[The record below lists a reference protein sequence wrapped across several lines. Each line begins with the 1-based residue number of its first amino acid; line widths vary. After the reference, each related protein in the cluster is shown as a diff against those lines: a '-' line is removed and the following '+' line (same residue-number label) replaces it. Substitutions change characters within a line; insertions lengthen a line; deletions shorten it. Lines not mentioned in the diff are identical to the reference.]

1 MEYENNQH
9 PISNSVNLF
18 INNIEQK
25 ETSNISKEVSLSRG
39 EEDLIQKDILQEIEK
54 SPRKR
59 LFNRSSKF
67 DEKPQNRS
75 KDSKESSESGFV
87 SNNKNFILKST
98 FYQGDNS
105 IDYNKNH
112 YFSSKKENNNNRF
125 S

>member
-39 EEDLIQKDILQEIEK
+39 EEDLIQKDFLQEIEK

-59 LFNRSSKF
+59 LSNGSLKF
-67 DEKPQNRS
+67 DEKP
-75 KDSKESSESGFV
+75 
-87 SNNKNFILKST
+87 
-98 FYQGDNS
+98 
-105 IDYNKNH
+105 
-112 YFSSKKENNNNRF
+112 
-125 S
+125 

>member
-59 LFNRSSKF
+59 LSIGSSKF
-67 DEKPQNRS
+67 DEKTQNRS

-87 SNNKNFILKST
+87 SNNKNFILKSALC
-98 FYQGDNS
+98 QGDSS
-105 IDYNKNH
+105 IDYNKSQS
-112 YFSSKKENNNNRF
+112 FSSKKENNNNRF